1 MQKPEV
7 LAISIFIVRSKQ
19 VQRFRGSRFHSRSWT
34 AFGMRIY
41 EKSVSF
47 IRTNPKFGAKVA
59 IIWENED
66 FGSLMPSL
74 SLTLNVEL

>member
-1 MQKPEV
+1 MPGLGQGLHYRP
-7 LAISIFIVRSKQ
+7 
-19 VQRFRGSRFHSRSWT
+19 WT

-47 IRTNPKFGAKVA
+47 VRLNPKFGAKLTV
-59 IIWENED
+59 IWKNKHFYED

-74 SLTLNVEL
+74 SLTLNLEP